1 MSYPKNF
8 CLAPFMMVTFDSWGN
23 QSPCPT
29 MGGGLW
35 NFKNK
40 SFSDR
45 WNSPELIDFRQR
57 TLNNEQIPACVRCF
71 SEESVGGYSLRKEIY
86 DPGLDPEGKK
96 TAVLGART
104 DRSIPIFPD
113 LITKPMFYEKGP
125 MQMVLKCSNVCNLRC
140 RTCNSKDSY
149 LFQKEGHFY
158 NKEYEVFGATDSR
171 WYTEGPSGVEWS
183 DEQIEEIYQFTGNLR
198 RLEIYGGEPL
208 IDKKT
213 PMLLEKLV
221 KSGRSEKIEL
231 NISTN
236 GTRIPADGWEEI
248 VTQFRRFNFN
258 VSIDGLGAH
267 FEYLRH
273 PAKWTTVRSNIDHF
287 LGMSGKHDRF
297 TLLPTVTISTMNI
310 YYLPE
315 LVKEL
320 KSIFSCDPHL
330 NLATNPHWYNIK
342 NIPDSIK
349 SQVVEKIRSSKISQI
364 QPYAD
369 YMEANACDGNSWE
382 SFKFFTKA
390 MDDYRKENFAET
402 FPEFYGLMT
411 NAGETIN
418 EDSLGYYKRHAQL
431 RNRSS
436 RDR

>member
-1 MSYPKNF
+1 
-8 CLAPFMMVTFDSWGN
+8 
-23 QSPCPT
+23 
-29 MGGGLW
+29 MGGGHW
-35 NFKNK
+35 KFNDR

-45 WNSPELIDFRQR
+45 WNSQELNEFRQR

-71 SEESVGGYSLRKEIY
+71 SEEAVGGYSLRREIY
-86 DPGLDPEGKK
+86 DVETDPSGKK
-96 TAVLGART
+96 TAVLGARN
-104 DRSIPIFPD
+104 DRGIPIFPD
-113 LITKPMFYEKGP
+113 LITKPMFYSKGP

-149 LFQKEGHFY
+149 LFQREGHFY
-158 NKEYEVFGATDSR
+158 NNEYEVVGPVESR
-171 WYTEGPSGVEWS
+171 WYTEGPSAVEWT
-183 DEQIEEIYQFTGNLR
+183 DEQIEEIYQFTSNLR

-213 PMLLEKLV
+213 PLLLEKLV
-221 KSGRSEKIEL
+221 ESGRSKKIDL

-236 GTRIPADGWEEI
+236 GTRIPDDRWEET
-248 VTQFRRFNFN
+248 VTQFQRFNFN

-273 PAKWTTVRSNIDHF
+273 PAKWKTVRSNIDHF
-287 LGMSGKHDRF
+287 LDMSSRHERF

-315 LVKEL
+315 LVTEL
-320 KSIFSCDPHL
+320 KQIFNCDPHL

-342 NIPDSIK
+342 NIPDAIK

-369 YMEANACDGNSWE
+369 YMETNSCDSNSWE
-382 SFKFFTKA
+382 SFKFFTKV

-402 FPEFYGLMT
+402 FPEFYSLME
-411 NAGETIN
+411 NAGESIN
-418 EDSLGYYKRHAQL
+418 EDSLGYYKRRALLLNQ
-431 RNRSS
+431 SS
-436 RDR
+436 QGR